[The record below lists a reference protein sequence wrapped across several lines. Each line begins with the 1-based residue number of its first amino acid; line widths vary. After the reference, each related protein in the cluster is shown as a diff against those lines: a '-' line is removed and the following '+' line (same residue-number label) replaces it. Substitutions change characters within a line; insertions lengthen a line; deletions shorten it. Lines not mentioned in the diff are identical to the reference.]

1 MEKARLKKQLLY
13 ILENIENGREENM
26 IITTKLTIIIESW
39 SFNVLFFD
47 KIKRKTKR

>member
-26 IITTKLTIIIESW
+26 IIMIKLTIIIES
-39 SFNVLFFD
+39 
-47 KIKRKTKR
+47 